1 MNQITIQT
9 QQHLLAKSQVSKE
22 PAKEVLNLLQTN
34 QYTAEDL
41 MGLSWVFFE
50 EDH

>member
-9 QQHLLAKSQVSKE
+9 QQHLLAKNQVSKE
-22 PAKEVLNLLQTN
+22 PTKEVLNSFQKN

-41 MGLSWVFFE
+41 MGLSWLFFE